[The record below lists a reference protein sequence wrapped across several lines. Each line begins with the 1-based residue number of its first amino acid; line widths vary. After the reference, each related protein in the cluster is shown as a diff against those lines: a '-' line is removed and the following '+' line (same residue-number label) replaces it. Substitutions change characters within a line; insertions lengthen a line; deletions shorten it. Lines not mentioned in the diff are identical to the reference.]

1 MIAAVKTLIKRF
13 WPVMRLRTIIFG
25 TLLFVAALPGISA
38 IGLRV
43 YENTLVR
50 QTEAELIA
58 QGAALVAAT
67 EARWPGSK
75 MLSDLPPP
83 QPKDG
88 WLSKGK
94 YSRSAKALPSR
105 SFSSLSGQ
113 EENYR
118 REPTTIDLSSTRVLA
133 ARAAGVQAGSADKI
147 AQRVASE
154 MTPVMLSTSRR
165 TLASIQMIDQNGI
178 VVAGFERGRSYAHIE
193 EARSALAGQINTKL
207 RRNGDYNP
215 RYSFEWLSRASGLRL
230 HHARPLRIN
239 GEIRGALLIT
249 RSPRVLFEGIY
260 QDIGKIALGIAVIFA
275 ILIGITAIMARA
287 IIRPIESLSRAT
299 RMMTAGRGRI
309 PARPGLGVVEIRDL
323 YDDYRSMAEAITRRS
338 HYLRDFA
345 ASVSHE
351 FKTPLTGIR
360 GAIEL
365 LEDHGEQMSAE
376 ERQRFYDNMTG
387 DADRLSALVG
397 RLMELAKADMQITD
411 ADAKADVAEVIAGI
425 ADGFRSDDFTVLQ
438 QTSPALPPALAP
450 PATIEAVTTTMLENS
465 QQAGASQI
473 SIAAYADQGRI
484 IVDYHDNGPG
494 IADGDR
500 DRIFDAFFTS
510 KRGEG
515 GTGLGLAIAR
525 SLVEASNGELI
536 FVPSDEGAHFR
547 LVLQAS

>member
-1 MIAAVKTLIKRF
+1 
-13 WPVMRLRTIIFG
+13 MRLRTIIFG

-67 EARWPGSK
+67 EARWPGNRQQAE
-75 MLSDLPPP
+75 LPPP
-83 QPKDG
+83 PQNRG
-88 WLSKGK
+88 WSSADK
-94 YSRSAKALPSR
+94 YSRSAKAQPSR

-118 REPTTIDLSSTRVLA
+118 REPTRIDLSSTPVLA
-133 ARAAGVQAGSADKI
+133 PRPVGKVIGAA
-147 AQRVASE
+147 AQRPDNAAAQVAAD
-154 MTPVMLSTSRR
+154 MTPVMLATSRR
-165 TLASIQMIDQNGI
+165 TLASIQLLDGNGT
-178 VVAGFERGRSYAHIE
+178 VLAGFERGRSYAHIE
-193 EARSALAGQINTKL
+193 EVKAALSGQMNTTL

-230 HHARPLRIN
+230 HHARPVWVN
-239 GEIRGALLIT
+239 GRVAGVLLVT

-260 QDIGKIALGIAVIFA
+260 QDIGKIAIGIAAIFL
-275 ILIGITAIMARA
+275 ILIGITAVMARA

-365 LEDHGEQMSAE
+365 LEDHGGQMSDA

-411 ADAKADVAEVIAGI
+411 HDAKVDVAAVIAAI
-425 ADGFRSDDFTVLQ
+425 ADGFHGEGFTVAQ
-438 QTSPALPPALAP
+438 EVASSLPFALAP
-450 PATIEAVTTTMLENS
+450 PATVEAVTTTILENS
-465 QQAGASQI
+465 RQAGASHVEVTAHAANGQI
-473 SIAAYADQGRI
+473 VI
-484 IVDYHDNGPG
+484 DYHDNGPG
-494 IADGDR
+494 IAEGDR
-500 DRIFDAFFTS
+500 ARIFDPFFTS

-525 SLVEASNGELI
+525 SLVQASNGELNFI
-536 FVPSDEGAHFR
+536 PSQIGAHFR
-547 LVLQAS
+547 LILRSVQIL